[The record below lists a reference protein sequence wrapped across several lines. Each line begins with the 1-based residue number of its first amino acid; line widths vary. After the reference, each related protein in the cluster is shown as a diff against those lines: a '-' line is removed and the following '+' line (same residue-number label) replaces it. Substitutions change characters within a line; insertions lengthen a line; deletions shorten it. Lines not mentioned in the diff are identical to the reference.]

1 MKKVISVLLVLMMMI
16 SMAACSSDTSTDK
29 STGDSNFSVTGNSE
43 DEVYNI
49 RIAHVLQESTPSH
62 IMFTEGF
69 KPYVEE
75 KSNGR
80 IQVEVYANSS
90 LGGERQTY
98 EACQLGIIEM
108 TYATTA
114 VLANFDSKFKV
125 FDLPFLYD
133 DVETAR
139 KALDGE
145 LGDAVKADLDKV
157 KLKLLNYPE
166 NGYRMISNKRGPINS
181 PADMVGLKIRTM
193 ENPIHMRAFELM
205 GASPTPMAF
214 SELYTALQQGT
225 VDGQENPIFLTY
237 SSKFQEVQDYLSLT
251 GHFYAPGAIV
261 VGLDFWNSLP
271 EDLQVIIQ
279 EGANIARD
287 MQREML
293 DKQNLKD
300 LEELKKE
307 MEVNDLT
314 PEQKAEFAKATEPIY
329 DELAKEL
336 GQDLIDLALKS
347 AGK

>member
-1 MKKVISVLLVLMMMI
+1 MKKIISVLLILLLMTNMV
-16 SMAACSSDTSTDK
+16 ACSSNSSSSSNANNTNPNFDDK
-29 STGDSNFSVTGNSE
+29 
-43 DEVYNI
+43 VYKI

-62 IMFTEGF
+62 IMFIEGF

-75 KSNGR
+75 QSNGR
-80 IQVEVYANSS
+80 IKVEVYANSS

-98 EACQLGIIEM
+98 EACQLGTIEM
-108 TYATTA
+108 AYGTTA
-114 VLANFDSKFKV
+114 VLANFDPKFKV

-145 LGDAVKADLDKV
+145 LGDAVKSDLEKV
-157 KLKLLNYPE
+157 KLKVLSYPE
-166 NGYRMISNKRGPINS
+166 NGYRMVSNNRGPIYKPS
-181 PADMVGLKIRTM
+181 DMKGLKIRTM

-225 VDGQENPIFLTY
+225 VDAQENPIFLTY
-237 SSKFQEVQDYLSLT
+237 SSKFQEVQDYLTLT
-251 GHFYAPGAIV
+251 GHFYAPGAIII
-261 VGLDFWNSLP
+261 GLDYWNTLP
-271 EDLQVIIQ
+271 EDLQVIVQ

-287 MQREML
+287 MQRELL
-293 DKQNLKD
+293 DEQNIKD

-314 PEQKAEFAKATEPIY
+314 AEEKAEFARVTQPVY

-336 GQDLIDLALKS
+336 GKELVDLAKKS

>member
-1 MKKVISVLLVLMMMI
+1 MKKVISVLLVFMMVI
-16 SMAACSSDTSTDK
+16 SMAACSNNTDTNGSNSSNTD
-29 STGDSNFSVTGNSE
+29 NSE
-43 DEVYNI
+43 DKVYKI
-49 RIAHVLQESTPSH
+49 RIAHVLQETTPSH

-98 EACQLGIIEM
+98 EATQLGTIEIA
-108 TYATTA
+108 YATTA
-114 VLANFDSKFKV
+114 VLANFDPKFKV

-139 KALDGE
+139 SALDGE
-145 LGDAVKADLDKV
+145 LGDVVKSDLDEV
-157 KLKLLNYPE
+157 KLKLLSYPE
-166 NGYRMISNKRGPINS
+166 NGYRMVTNNRGPIYS

-214 SELYTALQQGT
+214 SELYTGLQQGT
-225 VDGQENPIFLTY
+225 VDAQENPIFLTY
-237 SSKFQEVQDYLSLT
+237 SSKFQEVQDYLTLT

-261 VGLDFWNSLP
+261 IGLDFWNSLP

-279 EGANIARD
+279 EGAIIARD

-293 DKQNLKD
+293 DEQNLKD

-314 PEQKAEFAKATEPIY
+314 PEQKAEFAKVTQPVY

>member
-1 MKKVISVLLVLMMMI
+1 MKKIISILLVLMMII
-16 SMAACSSDTSTDK
+16 SMAACSKDTSTDAPN
-29 STGDSNFSVTGNSE
+29 SSDTSNSE
-43 DEVYNI
+43 DKVYKI
-49 RIAHVLQESTPSH
+49 RIAHVLQETTPSH

-98 EACQLGIIEM
+98 EACQLGTIEVS
-108 TYATTA
+108 YGTTA
-114 VLANFDSKFKV
+114 VLANFDPKFKI
-125 FDLPFLYD
+125 FDLPFLFD

-145 LGDAVKADLDKV
+145 LGDSVKADLDKV
-157 KLKLLNYPE
+157 KLKVLSYPE
-166 NGYRMISNKRGPINS
+166 NGYRMVTNSKGPIYT
-181 PADMVGLKIRTM
+181 PADMKGLKIRTM

-214 SELYTALQQGT
+214 SELYTGLQQGT
-225 VDGQENPIFLTY
+225 VDAQENPIFLTY
-237 SSKFQEVQDYLSLT
+237 SSKFFEVQDYMSLT
-251 GHFYAPGAIV
+251 GHFYAPGAITI
-261 VGLDFWNSLP
+261 GLDFWNSLP
-271 EDLQVIIQ
+271 EDLQDIVQ

-287 MQREML
+287 LQREML
-293 DKQNLKD
+293 DEQNQKD

-314 PEQKAEFAKATEPIY
+314 KEQKAEFAKATQPIY

-336 GQDLIDLALKS
+336 GQDLVDLALKS
-347 AGK
+347 AGKK

>member
-1 MKKVISVLLVLMMMI
+1 MKKLISILLVLMMTI
-16 SMAACSSDTSTDK
+16 SMAACSSETSTDAPN
-29 STGDSNFSVTGNSE
+29 SSDIGNS
-43 DEVYNI
+43 DDKVYNI

-98 EACQLGIIEM
+98 EACQLGTIEM

-114 VLANFDSKFKV
+114 VLANFDPKFKI

-145 LGDAVKADLDKV
+145 LGDAVKANLDKV
-157 KLKLLNYPE
+157 KLKLLSYPE
-166 NGYRMISNKRGPINS
+166 NGYRMVSNKRGPINS
-181 PADMVGLKIRTM
+181 PADMVGLKVRTM

-225 VDGQENPIFLTY
+225 VDAQENPIFLTY
-237 SSKFQEVQDYLSLT
+237 STLT

-261 VGLDFWNSLP
+261 VGLEFWNSLP

-279 EGANIARD
+279 EGSNIARD

-293 DKQNLKD
+293 DEQNLKD

-336 GQDLIDLALKS
+336 GQDLVSLALKS